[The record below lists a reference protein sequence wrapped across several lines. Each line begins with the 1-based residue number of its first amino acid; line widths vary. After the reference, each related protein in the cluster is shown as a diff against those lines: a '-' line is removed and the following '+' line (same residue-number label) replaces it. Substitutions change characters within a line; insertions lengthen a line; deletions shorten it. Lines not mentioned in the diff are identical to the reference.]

1 MFHSL
6 LKMFHDGIILTR
18 NNEGEDTKKVNG
30 ENGEEIIYRNKR
42 LEKIFDVQI
51 QKEVTLVNGSPSAT
65 GVNGTGVKELV
76 NENLI

>member
-6 LKMFHDGIILTR
+6 LKMFHDGIILTTH
-18 NNEGEDTKKVNG
+18 NEGNCTEKADG
-30 ENGEEIIYRNKR
+30 ENREEIIYRNKR

-51 QKEVTLVNGSPSAT
+51 QKEGTLVNGSPSA
-65 GVNGTGVKELV
+65 NGLNGRGVKELV